1 MVVGL
6 VLCPYLNSYK
16 KKRFGWGVTTLAQ
29 SYTLHELARIVSGR
43 LIGDGNTPITGFNAI
58 DRAGVGELTFITNRK
73 LAGTLADS
81 RASGCIVPQEL
92 EELSMPQIVVDDP
105 DLAAAILHNFLL
117 ERPFAAG
124 GIHQRA
130 VIGND
135 CTIPAE
141 VTIGPLVCLGDRVR
155 IGERVTLHPGVVV
168 GDDVEIGEDCVL
180 HANAVVAH
188 GCSLGRRVILHH
200 GAVIGSDGFGFATDR
215 KTGRH
220 VSKPQVGTVRL
231 DDDVQVGANS
241 CIDRAAFGTT
251 RIKSGVRIDNQ
262 VMIGHN
268 VEVGENSILVAQTGI
283 AGSTVLGRN
292 VVLGA
297 RAGVSGHLHLD
308 DGVMVAAM
316 GGVHNNQPKGAVIGG
331 VPAIDVK
338 TWGRAAAA
346 YKRLPEMVKEIRR
359 LHRELDSVRAQL
371 QEEKKNK
378 E

>member
-1 MVVGL
+1 M
-6 VLCPYLNSYK
+6 
-16 KKRFGWGVTTLAQ
+16 TQ

-43 LIGDGNTPITGFNAI
+43 LIGDGNTPITGFNSI
-58 DRAGVGELTFITNRK
+58 ERAGVGELTFITNNK
-73 LAGTLADS
+73 LAGVLADS
-81 RASGCIVPQEL
+81 RASGCIVPREI

-105 DLAAAILHNFLL
+105 DLAAAIVHNFLL
-117 ERPFAAG
+117 NRPFVAAG
-124 GIHQRA
+124 IHPRA
-130 VIGND
+130 VIGKD
-135 CTIPAE
+135 CTIPTE

-155 IGERVTLHPGVVV
+155 IGERVTLHPGVVI

-180 HANAVVAH
+180 HASAVVAH
-188 GCSLGRRVILHH
+188 GCSLGHRVVLHH

-215 KTGRH
+215 STGCH

-231 DDDVQVGANS
+231 DDDVQIGANS
-241 CIDRAAFGTT
+241 CVDRAAFGTT
-251 RIKSGVRIDNQ
+251 RIRAGARIDNQ

-268 VEVGENSILVAQTGI
+268 VEVGENSILVAQAGI
-283 AGSTVLGRN
+283 AGSTILGRN

-297 RAGVSGHLHLD
+297 RAGVSGHLHID

-316 GGVHNNQPKGAVIGG
+316 GGVHNNQPEGAVIGG

-359 LHRELDSVRAQL
+359 LRRELDSLKPQL
-371 QEEKKNK
+371 QEEDKKNK